1 MAAKPSETWKE
12 ESHDLHTQLEELL
25 DSVWQAEADWR
36 LHDRIDL
43 SLDVDRKQP

>member
-1 MAAKPSETWKE
+1 MAANPSDTWKE
-12 ESHDLHTQLEELL
+12 EAPDLHTQLEELF

-43 SLDVDRKQP
+43 SLGVDRTQP